1 MWPKPSS
8 TGPGRRGNPTDVADD
23 LTTKNPKFMP
33 PIVSILIVSYNSS
46 AYISNCLDSIF
57 KTTTVDYEIILV
69 DNNSTDGTS
78 QLVRLSHPDITV
90 ITNNKNVGFAAAVN
104 QAARLAKARYLLLLN
119 PDTVVHSGAIDS
131 LITFVQSR
139 PEAGACAPRT
149 LRSDGTL
156 RANCFTFVN
165 PWSRFWTTVGI
176 GPLQFMS
183 RFCVPRPSWQ
193 ITADVV
199 QPVEAVSGAVLLI
212 SAELYWQSGG
222 LDERFFM
229 YYEDVDLCYQTCLVG
244 YQNFYIPHAVVTHHS
259 RHKITDHN
267 VYLNGMIGP
276 YSLQSQYH
284 YILKYYGTL
293 TMWILRILYGLVG
306 LVLWG
311 GANVFQ
317 HNSPKRNLYRDYGRL
332 FALTPVPRCFVQK
345 R

>member
-1 MWPKPSS
+1 M
-8 TGPGRRGNPTDVADD
+8 
-23 LTTKNPKFMP
+23 
-33 PIVSILIVSYNSS
+33 
-46 AYISNCLDSIF
+46 
-57 KTTTVDYEIILV
+57 
-69 DNNSTDGTS
+69 
-78 QLVRLSHPDITV
+78 
-90 ITNNKNVGFAAAVN
+90 GFATAVN

-131 LITFVQSR
+131 MITFIQSH

-165 PWSRFWTTVGI
+165 PWSRFLITVGI
-176 GPLQFMS
+176 GPLRFMP
-183 RFCVPRPSWQ
+183 RLCLPRPQWQ
-193 ITADVV
+193 QTADVV
-199 QPVEAVSGAVLLI
+199 QIVLGVSGAVLLI
-212 SAELYWQSGG
+212 STELYRQSGG

-229 YYEDVDLCYQTCLVG
+229 YYEDVDLCYQACLTG

-259 RHKITDHN
+259 NQKTTNHIP
-267 VYLNGMIGP
+267 YLNGMIGR
-276 YSLQSQYH
+276 YSLPAQYH
-284 YILKYYGTL
+284 YIQKYYGTL

-317 HNSPKRNLYRDYGRL
+317 NNSPKRNLYRNYGRL
-332 FALTPVPRCFVQK
+332 FALTPAPHPLIITGKK